1 MLARL
6 TIALFWA
13 AIFFGLGAWSGGH
26 LRPIGDALVTGGEYA
41 GEKAVRLWTWAR
53 HGAPD
58 AAPDT
63 SPATTAAALVDKG
76 RAAFARGDLQ
86 GAVDAY
92 REALELRPGDADI
105 LGELG
110 NVYYTSG
117 QTAEAALA
125 FHAAAEALIDSG
137 RIEAARALLPAVRAA
152 APTLAADLDARLAAT
167 APVTQ

>member
-6 TIALFWA
+6 TLALFWA
-13 AIFFGLGAWSGGH
+13 ALFFGLGAWSGGH
-26 LRPIGDALVTGGEYA
+26 LRPIGDALVAGGDYA
-41 GEKAVRLWTWAR
+41 GDKAVRLWTWAR

-58 AAPDT
+58 AAPDP
-63 SPATTAAALVDKG
+63 SPATTAAALVG
-76 RAAFARGDLQ
+76 RGREAFARGDLQ
-86 GAVDAY
+86 GAIAAY
-92 REALELRPGDADI
+92 REALELRPGDANI

-125 FHAAAEALIDSG
+125 YHAAAEALIDAG

-152 APTLAADLDARLAAT
+152 APALAADLDTRLAGAI
-167 APVTQ
+167 AVTQ

>member
-6 TIALFWA
+6 TTALFWA
-13 AIFFGLGAWSGGH
+13 AAFFALGAWSGGH
-26 LRPIGDALVTGGEYA
+26 LRPVGDAIVAGGEYTADAA
-41 GEKAVRLWTWAR
+41 GRLWTWAR

-58 AAPDT
+58 AAPDP
-63 SPATTAAALVDKG
+63 SPATTAAALVDSG
-76 RAAFARGDLQ
+76 RKAFARGDLA
-86 GAVDAY
+86 GSVAAY
-92 REALELRPGDADI
+92 REALELRPGSADI

-137 RIEAARALLPAVRAA
+137 RIDAARALLPTVRAA
-152 APTLAADLDARLAAT
+152 APTLAADLDSRLAGA